1 MFDAL
6 HKGPN
11 VDIFQTRNEL
21 MFAPSEMISHMG
33 RRKAVLAVPGI
44 IILFLYFFILPRD
57 PLRSSAP
64 HLRNKIQYAFHP
76 GTSYA
81 QPARL
86 NAVKR
91 ELVHAWDSY
100 VDHGFMADSMGPLTG
115 GTSDNFCGWSAT
127 LVDALDTLY
136 IAGLH
141 DEFDLAVDSLQ
152 HIDFADPDNTCV
164 VNFFEVVI
172 RHLGGLLAAYDLSLD
187 RRILPKLVEL
197 GDVLHRAFSTM
208 NGMPCSHCA
217 LMANPPPYMAPPSI
231 ALAAQGTLSLEFARL
246 SQITGNPIYFD
257 SIMKVTNALARTQ
270 NDSTIPGLWPENVD
284 ASSVEGEGTDRR
296 FSRINHLF
304 SVGALSDST
313 YEYLVKGH
321 LLLGGNSS
329 IFHQMWELAS
339 PQIKN
344 VILFRAQI
352 PGAEKEDLLFT
363 GRAIRKKYQNIAE
376 NGIGDV
382 DLDAHMEH
390 LSCYAGGMYALSSR
404 IFGDPEDL
412 EIAAALTNGCVWV
425 SNPQARY
432 FSS

>member
-1 MFDAL
+1 MLDGVHVFHDI
-6 HKGPN
+6 N
-11 VDIFQTRNEL
+11 VWQRRNEL
-21 MFAPSEMISHMG
+21 MFDPSEMMSHRG

-44 IILFLYFFILPRD
+44 FVLFLYFFVLPRD
-57 PLRSSAP
+57 PHRSSAP
-64 HLRNKIQYAFHP
+64 HLRDKIQYAFHL

-100 VDHGFMADSMGPLTG
+100 VDHGYGADSMGPLTG

-127 LVDALDTLY
+127 LVDALDTLW

-141 DEFDLAVDSLQ
+141 DEFDVAVDSLQ
-152 HIDFADPDNTCV
+152 FIDFADPGNKCQ
-164 VNFFEVVI
+164 VNLFEVVI

-187 RRILPKLVEL
+187 QRILPKLVEL

-208 NGMPCSHCA
+208 NGMPCSHCL
-217 LMANPPPYMAPPSI
+217 LMHDQPPYMTPPSI

-257 SIMKVTNALARTQ
+257 SIMRVTNALAMTQ

-284 ASSVEGEGTDRR
+284 ASSVDGEESDRR
-296 FSRINHLF
+296 FSRVSHLF

-329 IFHQMWELAS
+329 IFRQMWELAS

-344 VILFRAQI
+344 VILFRAQL

-363 GRAIRKKYQNIAE
+363 GRAIRKKHQTVAE
-376 NGIGDV
+376 SGIGDV

-390 LSCYAGGMYALSSR
+390 LSCFAGGMYALSSR

-412 EIAAALTNGCVWV
+412 EIGAALTNGCVWV
-425 SNPQARY
+425 SCPQAERC
-432 FSS
+432 SG